1 MDDEV
6 IRKRLCVEGEGGSDD
21 RRVMSLLKT
30 FVRWAGDSTLSVEE
44 RDATYQKML
53 FTLSR
58 QQLMQLDVP
67 KYPASQVS
75 ASFLSP
81 RHSW

>member
-21 RRVMSLLKT
+21 RRVLSLLKT
-30 FVRWAGDSTLSVEE
+30 FVRWAVDSALSLEE

-53 FTLSR
+53 FTLSE
-58 QQLMQLDVP
+58 MP
-67 KYPASQVS
+67 EIINP
-75 ASFLSP
+75 
-81 RHSW
+81 

>member
-21 RRVMSLLKT
+21 RRVLSLLKT
-30 FVRWAGDSTLSVEE
+30 FARWVGDSALSAED

-53 FTLSR
+53 FTLSE
-58 QQLMQLDVP
+58 QFDYLP
-67 KYPASQVS
+67 
-75 ASFLSP
+75 
-81 RHSW
+81 